1 MLIIWYL
8 VCFKSSQVPCTAPSQ
23 SQMYDV
29 LWKELGIWIKRMPE
43 EWQELF
49 DLQRDYVRS
58 IRKGLIF
65 YYIYICMGFYG
76 KIEGNDKE
84 YAEFARWQ
92 SNPFIFI
99 EYMWGLLPTR
109 R

>member
-49 DLQRDYVRS
+49 DLQRDYVR
-58 IRKGLIF
+58 
-65 YYIYICMGFYG
+65 M
-76 KIEGNDKE
+76 KE
-84 YAEFARWQ
+84 SPTDWFARARTARKD
-92 SNPFIFI
+92 SPEAIAGIHADYVAIFVD
-99 EYMWGLLPTR
+99 EAS
-109 R
+109 